1 MLLNTDWSRKGNEK
15 MVGVVAGHERWELS
29 VKERTVVLVRIADGK
44 MNTEIAE
51 L

>member
-1 MLLNTDWSRKGNEK
+1 MLLNTDWSRKDNEK
-15 MVGVVAGHERWELS
+15 MVGVVAGHKRWELS
-29 VKERTVVLVRIADGK
+29 VKERTAVLVRIADGK